1 MQIERLDHLVLTCAD
16 IVATSAF
23 YERVLGMKPSVT
35 SNGRHSVSFGN
46 QKINL
51 HPTVTEINPRA
62 ARPMPGSADLCFIT
76 ESTAAEVAAHLERQ
90 GVPIEIGPVER
101 PGALGAM
108 DSVYFRDPDGN
119 LVEVSKYKVR
129 GS

>member
-35 SNGRHSVSFGN
+35 ANGRHSVSFGN

-51 HPTVTEINPRA
+51 HPTVTEIKPRA
-62 ARPMPGSADLCFIT
+62 ARPTPGSADLCFIT
-76 ESTAAEVAAHLERQ
+76 ESAAAEVAAHLERQ
-90 GVPIEIGPVER
+90 GVSIEIGPVER

-129 GS
+129 SS